1 MPLFASVTPFDTDV
15 EKATN
20 EMSTTEDWG
29 LILDI
34 CEKVQRQPNGAR
46 DCLKSIVKRLNHKIP
61 FVSMQALTLLNA
73 CVNNCGRPFHLE
85 IASRDF
91 VSECRTLIS
100 QKAHPKVAQKLK
112 LMIKTWADMAEF
124 RDDPALN
131 LIPSF
136 YESLRKEG
144 VDFSE
149 TEPVSALTTKAAT
162 DPSTVRKEE
171 DDIAK
176 AIALS
181 LQEEQHK
188 SNVRTGSSGSGGSS
202 SSGSLYPT
210 YATPVPSQTVL
221 KSVQKE
227 IRKVRALYDFEAAE
241 DNELTFK
248 GGELICVL
256 DDSDPNWWKGSNHRG
271 EGLFPANFVT
281 ADLTA
286 EPEPDVKVEKKS
298 VQFSDQVEVKTLSL
312 PPGEEEI
319 DESKIDEVLTL
330 IQNAD
335 PTGDINPDSQHMLM
349 LEEQCKAMGPLI
361 DAELEKIDR
370 KHATLVELNKKVMD
384 ALQMYHN
391 LMKETPAYGYSGLKT
406 QETPAYGYSGL
417 KTPGNYVLPPG
428 VGGAPNMGPP
438 LQYNNQPQYMLPGGM
453 GGPPSQGPP
462 SMSMAGG
469 MSGPMPSQIYTQ
481 TQMVPPSQQS
491 FHGHSNVVSLSGYS
505 THPSSGAVPNL
516 AAVNGGHSS
525 VPPQQ
530 QIYSGGQAYTQGPPS
545 GMYHPP
551 PPQQPLL

>member
-1 MPLFASVTPFDTDV
+1 MPLFANATPFDADV
-15 EKATN
+15 EKATH
-20 EMSTTEDWG
+20 EMNTTEDWS
-29 LILDI
+29 LLLDI

-46 DCLKSIVKRLNHKIP
+46 DCLKSIVKRLNHKVP
-61 FVSMQALTLLNA
+61 FVSMQALTLLDA

-85 IASRDF
+85 ICSRDF

-112 LMIKTWADMAEF
+112 LMIKTWAEMAEF
-124 RDDPALN
+124 KDDPALN

-136 YESLRKEG
+136 YDSLKKEG
-144 VDFSE
+144 VDFSD
-149 TEPVSALTTKAAT
+149 TDIKKSAP

-181 LQEEQHK
+181 LQEEQQK
-188 SNVRTGSSGSGGSS
+188 SLNRGGASGGSS
-202 SSGSLYPT
+202 SLYPT
-210 YATPVPSQTVL
+210 YATPVSKT
-221 KSVQKE
+221 VQKE

-248 GGELICVL
+248 AGELICVL

-281 ADLTA
+281 ADLTV
-286 EPEPDVKVEKKS
+286 EPEPEIKVEKKS

-319 DESKIDEVLTL
+319 DEAKIDEVLAL

-335 PTGDINPDSQHMLM
+335 PTGETQPDSQHMLM

-370 KHATLVELNKKVMD
+370 KHANLVELNKKVMD

-391 LMKETPAYGYSGLKT
+391 LMKETPAYGYAGLKS
-406 QETPAYGYSGL
+406 QGIPYGAMQSQGIMGQPAQ
-417 KTPGNYVLPPG
+417 
-428 VGGAPNMGPP
+428 M
-438 LQYNNQPQYMLPGGM
+438 YNSQPQYMVPGSVVA
-453 GGPPSQGPP
+453 PPGQGQP
-462 SMSMAGG
+462 SMST
-469 MSGPMPSQIYTQ
+469 GPMPSQIYTQ
-481 TQMVPPSQQS
+481 PQLAPSAQPT
-491 FHGHSNVVSLSGYS
+491 FHGHPGTVPMTNYSSL
-505 THPSSGAVPNL
+505 PSVGAVPSL
-516 AAVNGGHSS
+516 AAVNGSHN
-525 VPPQQ
+525 PIPQQ
-530 QIYSGGQAYTQGPPS
+530 QPQFIGGQGYTQA
-545 GMYHPP
+545 PP
-551 PPQQPLL
+551 PNMSVCHTLPSQQPLL